1 MNRMSQDEWI
11 ASRTN
16 NPDRLGKDVWKNAY
30 NEFRKEDLQGTIP
43 QVSLETQKEL
53 LRDFL
58 EKNGCEGEGADNNI
72 VRDGMNYIVRNIDKD
87 FEKMN
92 ITPKQMQSLYSQLKN
107 LTHSVATNSKSPSKS
122 VPSNMG
128 RD

>member
-11 ASRTN
+11 AARTN
-16 NPDRLGKDVWKNAY
+16 NPDRLGEDVWKNAY
-30 NEFRKEDLQGTIP
+30 NEFRNENLKGTIP
-43 QVSLETQKEL
+43 QVSFETQKEL

-58 EKNGCEGEGADNNI
+58 EKNGCEGEGADNN
-72 VRDGMNYIVRNIDKD
+72 VVQGGMNYIVRNIDKD

-92 ITPKQMQSLYSQLKN
+92 VTPKQMQSLYSQLKA
-107 LTHSVATNSKSPSKS
+107 LTRSVTPKYQAPSKS
-122 VPSNMG
+122 APSNMG